1 MFNHKKLAKKQK
13 QFLSI
18 TGVTPQQFDSLS
30 EEIEKQYTIT
40 EAKRLSEN
48 KKRQREIGAGH
59 KFDNSLKDRIIM
71 LLMYYRMYTTYDL
84 LGMIFDLDKSNVM
97 RDIKYLEPAVKKS
110 IPIPAKKYADSK
122 KLKSLEDIQRYFPEL
137 IAITDGTEQSIP
149 RPKDKKKK
157 KTHYSGKKKKHTVQN
172 QITVNLDGIIIHK
185 STHSP
190 GSHHDYKIYKSKH
203 PTLPE
208 ELLNLYDLGYL
219 GVEKDFPK
227 QISILPYKKKKGK
240 ELTDSQKEWNKSQ
253 SKIRIKVEHVI
264 AQIKKFR
271 INCDV
276 FRNKLCRYD
285 CICEIVCGLVN
296 FKIRWKEEFIVIP

>member
-18 TGVTPQQFDSLS
+18 TGVTPQQFDFLS
-30 EEIEKQYTIT
+30 KEIRKQYKIT

-59 KFDNSLKDRIIM
+59 KFDHCLKDRIIM

-122 KLKSLEDIQRYFPEL
+122 KLKSLEDIQQLFPEL

-157 KTHYSGKKKKHTVQN
+157 KTHYSGKKKKYTVQN
-172 QITVNLDGIIIHK
+172 QITINLNGEIIHK
-185 STHSP
+185 STHCPRSY
-190 GSHHDYKIYKSKH
+190 HDYKIYKSKH
-203 PTLPE
+203 PTLSE
-208 ELLNLYDLGYL
+208 ELLIFYDLGYL
-219 GVEKDFPK
+219 GVEKDFPD
-227 QISILPYKKKKGK
+227 QISIIPYKKKKGK
-240 ELTDSQKEWNKSQ
+240 KLTDSQKEWNKEQ
-253 SKIRIKVEHVI
+253 SKIRIKVEHII

-271 INCDV
+271 INSDT
-276 FRNKLCRYD
+276 FRNRLCRYD
-285 CICEIVCGLVN
+285 IISEIVCGLVN
-296 FKIRWKEEFIVIP
+296 FKIRWKQEFVVIP